1 MTFND
6 SYYPKL
12 VGSYYGSKRITQS
25 WRNIVRC
32 RLREQYSLQYI
43 LEHNTG
49 ETGRETGR
57 ASILKEICHGELPE
71 CIEMRKKRRN
81 VSRLELGK
89 VGLRNAYPQD
99 VINNIFT
106 FTRFF

>member
-6 SYYPKL
+6 SYFPIL
-12 VGSYYGSKRITQS
+12 VGPYYGSKPITQS
-25 WRNIVRC
+25 WRHAVRS
-32 RLREQYSLQYI
+32 RLREQFSLEYI

-49 ETGRETGR
+49 ETGR
-57 ASILKEICHGELPE
+57 ASILKEICHGELSE
-71 CIEMRKKRRN
+71 YIEMRKKRRN
-81 VSRLELGK
+81 ASRFALGK